1 MENTAPLEVKKNTG
15 VLLLAA
21 LGLVLWSRSKGAF
34 GAIKLPGTTAAGAI
48 TAKQA
53 EAMLTSPA
61 DLVAANQTFV
71 ATHPTAYSMIQQA
84 NAQISAGLA
93 SAGDIIRFEVDKA
106 YYQKYVAGG
115 GTASYEDFTTLSEHM
130 TSEYKAAI
138 QETKAK
144 ITSYEVDNIVEGYL
158 ETDAYGN
165 VTGLDEEG
173 ITRFLEILTPGG
185 RTYEELAARY
195 PELAAEAHP
204 EPGPAPATEP
214 APVPQ
219 PIYAPP
225 QESVEQIVRDIERAI
240 SSGSPTESYTSE
252 AEERG
257 YET

>member
-1 MENTAPLEVKKNTG
+1 MENTATLEGKKTG
-15 VLLLAA
+15 MGTVALIA
-21 LGLVLWSRSKGAF
+21 LGLIVLFKGKGVM
-34 GAIKLPGTTAAGAI
+34 GAIKLPGEAGAI

-53 EAMLTSPA
+53 EAMLARPA

-71 ATHPTAYSMIQQA
+71 ATHPTAYSMIEKA

-93 SAGDIIRFEVDKA
+93 SVGDIVRFEVDKA
-106 YYQKYVAGG
+106 YFQKYVAEG

-130 TSEYKAAI
+130 TPEYKAAL

-144 ITSYEVDNIVEGYL
+144 ITSYEVDDIVSGYL

-165 VTGLDEEG
+165 VTGLDKEG

-204 EPGPAPATEP
+204 EPGPAPAQEP
-214 APVPQ
+214 APAPES
-219 PIYAPP
+219 IYAPP
-225 QESVEQIVRDIERAI
+225 QESVERIVRDIERAI
-240 SSGSPTESYTSE
+240 STGEPSPSYTRE